1 MKIYPKYAL
10 IFLFGIMFG
19 FVIFIARQ
27 NHQQQQLYQSLSTQ
41 SEVSRDY
48 QKFHVAYDRPLRV
61 EHLGSGEKY
70 ELLLT
75 AQNMG
80 KVNYFWHSLTQPKIM
95 GQDVLY
101 EKYEV
106 VAETSKGRHITNNG
120 SRLSLEINDLGMGW
134 SASSQT
140 SGWLYYN
147 ATSISLAY
155 QP

>member
-1 MKIYPKYAL
+1 
-10 IFLFGIMFG
+10 
-19 FVIFIARQ
+19 
-27 NHQQQQLYQSLSTQ
+27 
-41 SEVSRDY
+41 
-48 QKFHVAYDRPLRV
+48 
-61 EHLGSGEKY
+61 
-70 ELLLT
+70 
-75 AQNMG
+75 
-80 KVNYFWHSLTQPKIM
+80 M